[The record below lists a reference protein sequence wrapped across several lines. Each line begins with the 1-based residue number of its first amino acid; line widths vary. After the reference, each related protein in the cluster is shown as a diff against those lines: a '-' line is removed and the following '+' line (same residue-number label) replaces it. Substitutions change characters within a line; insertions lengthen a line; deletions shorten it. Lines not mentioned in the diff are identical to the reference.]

1 MSAIRKASVR
11 AWPQSADIWICVS
24 CRSRKIESN
33 RRLFSAFASDSNRK
47 PKLLH
52 AFDSHAQ
59 LRRPASTDASQKSS
73 RNGKLPNAP
82 ARTRFAPSPTGYMH
96 IGGLRTALFSYL
108 LAKRT
113 NGQFLLRIED
123 TDQKRFVPDAEQRL
137 CEDLQWAGLQW
148 DEGPQVDGPYGP
160 YKQSQRT
167 HIYHEHAQSLLDSG
181 SAYRCFCTPQT
192 SGPGGERAAYV
203 TSGCYQDCGS
213 LASEEARDRAES
225 KKEPFTVRLKVPE
238 NAHKRVYTDLIY
250 GKIQR
255 LKRSPGVSQTE
266 DDSGIDAADTILV
279 KSDGTPTYHFAN
291 VVDDHLMKI
300 SHVIRGT
307 EWMASTPL
315 HYDLYSA
322 FGWEPPTFAHVGLL
336 VDENKAKLSKR
347 SNTGLILD
355 VRGMREEQGI
365 LPEVLCNF
373 LALLGWSNPG
383 RNDVLEMNEL
393 IRDFDLKF
401 TKGNTIVRT
410 EKLWYLQK
418 QHVARKC
425 EAVQE
430 SQSLKPIESLV
441 KVVRKEAVAAYPD
454 ALKSKFSTED
464 EFDTYCAKV
473 LLADS
478 KSYQTP
484 KQYVERNRYFFHYD
498 PTEIQHSDSFTEGA
512 QSVAYQT
519 LSRKLLEEFDFHQT
533 YRDPPVAVKESSHAA
548 EQTAQDDILSTLENK
563 STLIH
568 AAINH
573 SIWRALAN
581 PFWLMLSAQQY
592 KEAAKTGQIPPAGRE
607 LEYLPFTPRPLDLEA
622 YAKFLG
628 DKATNPALTTAG
640 VEETVKACKEWN
652 KGMMRFLREKLSY
665 GLPGPGVGILMAVL
679 GYEEC
684 CRRLGVTPQRGGGW

>member
-1 MSAIRKASVR
+1 M
-11 AWPQSADIWICVS
+11 
-24 CRSRKIESN
+24 
-33 RRLFSAFASDSNRK
+33 
-47 PKLLH
+47 
-52 AFDSHAQ
+52 
-59 LRRPASTDASQKSS
+59 
-73 RNGKLPNAP
+73 
-82 ARTRFAPSPTGYMH
+82 
-96 IGGLRTALFSYL
+96 
-108 LAKRT
+108 
-113 NGQFLLRIED
+113 
-123 TDQKRFVPDAEQRL
+123 
-137 CEDLQWAGLQW
+137 
-148 DEGPQVDGPYGP
+148 
-160 YKQSQRT
+160 
-167 HIYHEHAQSLLDSG
+167 
-181 SAYRCFCTPQT
+181 
-192 SGPGGERAAYV
+192 
-203 TSGCYQDCGS
+203 
-213 LASEEARDRAES
+213 
-225 KKEPFTVRLKVPE
+225 
-238 NAHKRVYTDLIY
+238 YTDLIY

-300 SHVIRGT
+300 THVIRGT

-347 SNTGLILD
+347 SNTGLVLD

-365 LPEVLCNF
+365 LPEVLNNF

-393 IRDFDLKF
+393 IRNFDLKF

-425 EAVQE
+425 EAVRTE
-430 SQSLKPIESLV
+430 NSLKPIEPLV
-441 KVVRKEAVAAYPD
+441 AVIRREAVAAYPD
-454 ALKSKFSTED
+454 LPKKFPETELNN
-464 EFDTYCAKV
+464 YCAKV

-484 KQYVERNRYFFHYD
+484 KQYIERNRYFFHYD
-498 PTEIQHSDSFTEGA
+498 PSEIQHSDSFSDGA
-512 QSVAYQT
+512 ASMAYQT
-519 LSRKLLEEFDFHQT
+519 LSRKLLEEFDFSQT
-533 YRDPPVAVKESSHAA
+533 YCEPPVAVKQVTEDAPP
-548 EQTAQDDILSTLENK
+548 QDNLLSQMENT
-563 STLIH
+563 SVLIH

-573 SIWRALAN
+573 NIWRALAK
-581 PFWLMLSAQQY
+581 PMWLMLSAQQY
-592 KEAAKTGQIPPAGRE
+592 EEAAKTGQIPPAGQE
-607 LEYLPFTPRPLDLEA
+607 LEYIPFTPKPLDLEA

-640 VEETVKACKEWN
+640 VEETVKAYKEWN

-665 GLPGPGVGILMAVL
+665 GLPGPGVGVLMAVL

-684 CRRLGVTPQRGGGW
+684 CRRLNVTLQKGGGW

>member
-1 MSAIRKASVR
+1 M
-11 AWPQSADIWICVS
+11 
-24 CRSRKIESN
+24 
-33 RRLFSAFASDSNRK
+33 
-47 PKLLH
+47 
-52 AFDSHAQ
+52 
-59 LRRPASTDASQKSS
+59 
-73 RNGKLPNAP
+73 
-82 ARTRFAPSPTGYMH
+82 
-96 IGGLRTALFSYL
+96 
-108 LAKRT
+108 
-113 NGQFLLRIED
+113 
-123 TDQKRFVPDAEQRL
+123 
-137 CEDLQWAGLQW
+137 
-148 DEGPQVDGPYGP
+148 
-160 YKQSQRT
+160 
-167 HIYHEHAQSLLDSG
+167 LDSG

-192 SGPGGERAAYV
+192 SGPGGGKAAYV
-203 TSGCYQDCGS
+203 TSGCYQDCAS
-213 LASEEARDRAES
+213 LSSEEAQDRAKTKQER
-225 KKEPFTVRLKVPE
+225 FTVRLTVPE
-238 NAHKRVYTDLIY
+238 DAHKRVYTDLIY

-300 SHVIRGT
+300 THVIRGT

-347 SNTGLILD
+347 SNTDLVLD
-355 VRGMREEQGI
+355 VKGMREEQGI

-425 EAVQE
+425 EAVRKQK
-430 SQSLKPIESLV
+430 SPQPIEDLV
-441 KVVRKEAVAAYPD
+441 NVIRKGAVTAYPD
-454 ALKSKFSTED
+454 LKSRFPNERELD
-464 EFDTYCAKV
+464 NYCSKV

-484 KQYVERNRYFFHYD
+484 RQYIERNRYFFYYN
-498 PTEIQHSDSFTEGA
+498 PSELQHSDSFSDGA
-512 QSVAYQT
+512 ASMAYQT
-519 LSRKLLEEFDFHQT
+519 LSRKLLEEFDFQQT
-533 YRDPPVAVKESSHAA
+533 FRELPVAVKSNDDPARDA
-548 EQTAQDDILSTLENK
+548 AQDDLLSEMESK

-581 PFWLMLSAQQY
+581 PMWLMLPSQQY
-592 KEAAKTGQIPPAGRE
+592 AEAEKTGQVPPTGQE
-607 LEYLPFTPRPLDLEA
+607 LEYIPFTPKPLDLEA

-628 DKATNPALTTAG
+628 DNATNPALTTAG
-640 VEETVKACKEWN
+640 VEQTVKAYKEWN

-665 GLPGPGVGILMAVL
+665 GLPGPGVGVLMAVL

-684 CRRLGVTPQRGGGW
+684 CRRLSVTPQQGGGW